1 VIQYN
6 NMSSQKIK
14 KIKKWCQIC
23 DTAILSGNVCPVCKT
38 DNDKFNER
46 NNKKKKNNFNRK
58 PLRD

>member
-1 VIQYN
+1 
-6 NMSSQKIK
+6 MSSQKIK